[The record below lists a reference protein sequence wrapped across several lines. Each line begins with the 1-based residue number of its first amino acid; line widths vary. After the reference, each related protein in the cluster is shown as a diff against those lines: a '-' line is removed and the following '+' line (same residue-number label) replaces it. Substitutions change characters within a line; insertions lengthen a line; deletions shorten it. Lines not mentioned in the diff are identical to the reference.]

1 MKKSTKK
8 WLIILSI
15 VIVIIWGIISLFSLL
30 LKVKAPYRYEE
41 GRQMHRHPVLAEA
54 KIAPVFCKKN
64 LG

>member
-15 VIVIIWGIISLFSLL
+15 VIVIIWGIISLFSVL

-41 GRQMHRHPVLAEA
+41 GRLMHRYPVLAEA
-54 KIAPVFCKKN
+54 KIARYSAKN
-64 LG
+64 I